1 MSTASFLNC
10 ITPSTSVRVSMSC
23 CLYLGGTYLTRQLRG
38 LIDALLM
45 MMVNMIIMI
54 MMMISLA
61 FT

>member
-1 MSTASFLNC
+1 MAN
-10 ITPSTSVRVSMSC
+10 
-23 CLYLGGTYLTRQLRG
+23 LTRQLGG

-45 MMVNMIIMI
+45 MMVNVIIMI